1 MQRNNDMR
9 EETLFIAF
17 LRTFGLV
24 LAFVIA
30 FWAVIIWAI
39 ITLVNH
45 FT

>member
-1 MQRNNDMR
+1 MHTQSDER
-9 EETLFIAF
+9 LFRAF
-17 LRTFGLV
+17 FRTFGLV
-24 LAFVIA
+24 LAFIIA